1 MKSYINRF
9 SLFAA
14 ILFLFA
20 CEKAENK
27 INFIDGTAPVLAAS
41 TNAVTLQPGSE
52 ANTALRLNWTNPNY
66 SFTTGISSHDVKYT
80 LELDTLG
87 ANFGSAR
94 KFVTVFSKE
103 LSKTYTVTELNGI
116 MGNDMRLPLDPRR
129 TFTFQARI
137 TSSLGVGSDAV
148 PRTSNIITFTAS
160 PFIPPPKVEPPG
172 TAANSYNDGELWIVG
187 DASPNGWANP
197 LQATYKTSHKFTK
210 KSKTLYE
217 LTIALPGG
225 GGYKLI
231 QTDGIWD
238 TQYHMTVGTWAGGQ
252 FEKKNADPTFP
263 GPPSAGTYKITVD
276 FQLGEYT
283 VVKQ

>member
-9 SLFAA
+9 SLFAV

-27 INFIDGTAPVLAAS
+27 INFKSGTNPVLSAS
-41 TNAVTLQPGSE
+41 TNAVNLQPGIES
-52 ANTALRLNWTNPNY
+52 NTAIKFNWTNPEY

-80 LELDTLG
+80 LEIDTLG

-94 KFVTVFSKE
+94 KFVTVFSKD

-129 TFTFQARI
+129 TFTFQARL
-137 TSSLGVGSDAV
+137 TSSLGVGTDAV
-148 PRTSNIITFTAS
+148 PLPSNIITFTAS

-172 TAANSYNDGELWIVG
+172 TVANNYNDGELYIVG

-197 LQATYKTSHKFTK
+197 LQASFKASHTFTK
-210 KSKTLYE
+210 RSKTLYD
-217 LTIALPGG
+217 LTIALPGN

-231 QTDGIWD
+231 QQDGVWA

-252 FEKKNADPTFP
+252 FEKKDSDPQFP

-276 FQLGEYT
+276 FQLGEFT

>member
-9 SLFAA
+9 SLFAV

-27 INFIDGTAPVLAAS
+27 INFKSGTNPVLTAS
-41 TNAVTLQPGSE
+41 TNAVNLQPGIES
-52 ANTALRLNWTNPNY
+52 NTALKLSWTNPEY

-80 LELDTLG
+80 LEIDTLG

-94 KFVTVFSKE
+94 KFVTVFSKD

-129 TFTFQARI
+129 TFTFQARL
-137 TSSLGVGSDAV
+137 TSSLGVGTDAV
-148 PRTSNIITFTAS
+148 PLPSNIITFTAS
-160 PFIPPPKVEPPG
+160 PFIPPPKVEVPDLG
-172 TAANSYNDGELWIVG
+172 TLWITG
-187 DASPNGWANP
+187 DAVASGWTNTPPAG
-197 LQATYKTSHKFTK
+197 QQFTRI
-210 KSKTLYE
+210 SNTLYQ
-217 LTIALPGG
+217 LTINMPSG
-225 GGYKLI
+225 GGYKLL
-231 QTDGIWD
+231 QKQGDWD
-238 TQYHMTVGTWAGGQ
+238 SQYHMTVGTWAGGQ
-252 FEKKNADPTFP
+252 FEKKNSDPQFP
-263 GPPSAGTYKITVD
+263 GPPSAGSYKITVD

>member
-14 ILFLFA
+14 ICFLFA

-27 INFIDGTAPVLAAS
+27 ITYIGGKEPVLTAN
-41 TNAVTLQPGSE
+41 TNAVNLQPGLETNQAIRFS
-52 ANTALRLNWTNPNY
+52 WTNPDY
-66 SFTTGISSHDVKYT
+66 SFTTGISSHDVKYK
-80 LELDTLG
+80 LEIDTLG

-94 KFVTVFSKE
+94 KFETVIAKE
-103 LSKTYTVTELNGI
+103 LSKTYTVTELNSI

-129 TFTFQARI
+129 SFTFQARI
-137 TSSLGVGSDAV
+137 TSSLGVGSEAV
-148 PRTSNIITFTAS
+148 PRTSNIITFSAS

-172 TAANSYNDGELWIVG
+172 TPANSYNDGALWIVG
-187 DASPNGWANP
+187 DASPNGWTNP
-197 LQATYKTSHKFTK
+197 LQAAYKTTHKFTR

-217 LTIALPGG
+217 LVITLPGG

-231 QTDGIWD
+231 QEDGNWD

-263 GPPSAGTYKITVD
+263 GPPTAGSYKITVD

>member
-9 SLFAA
+9 LLFAV
-14 ILFLFA
+14 IVFLFA

-27 INFIDGTAPVLAAS
+27 INFKGGTNPVLTAS
-41 TNAVTLQPGSE
+41 TNAVTLQPGLES
-52 ANTALRLNWTNPNY
+52 NTALRLSWTNPDY

-80 LELDTLG
+80 LELDTMG
-87 ANFGSAR
+87 ANFGSAK

-103 LSKTYTVTELNGI
+103 LSKTYTVKELNGI

-137 TSSLGVGSDAV
+137 TSSLGVGTDAV
-148 PRTSNIITFTAS
+148 PLTSNIITFTAS

-172 TAANSYNDGELWIVG
+172 TPANNYNDGELYIVG

-197 LQATYKTSHKFTK
+197 LQAVYKASHTFIR

-231 QTDGIWD
+231 QQDGVWG
-238 TQYHMTVGTWAGGQ
+238 TQYHMTVGAWAGGQ
-252 FEKKNADPTFP
+252 FEKKDSDPQFP
-263 GPPSAGTYKITVD
+263 GPPTAGTYKITVD

-283 VVKQ
+283 VVKL

>member
-9 SLFAA
+9 SLFAV

-27 INFIDGTAPVLAAS
+27 INFKGGTNPVLSAS
-41 TNAVTLQPGSE
+41 TNAVNLQPGIES
-52 ANTALRLNWTNPNY
+52 NTAIKFNWTNPDY

-80 LELDTLG
+80 LEIDTLG

-94 KFVTVFSKE
+94 KFVTVFSKD

-129 TFTFQARI
+129 TFTFQARL
-137 TSSLGVGSDAV
+137 TSSLGVGTNAV
-148 PRTSNIITFTAS
+148 PLPSNIITFTAS
-160 PFIPPPKVEPPG
+160 PFIPPPKVAVPDMG
-172 TAANSYNDGELWIVG
+172 TLWITG
-187 DASPNGWANP
+187 DAVASGWTNTPPVA
-197 LQATYKTSHKFTK
+197 QQFTRI
-210 KSKTLYE
+210 SNTLYE
-217 LTIALPGG
+217 LVITMPSG
-225 GGYKLI
+225 GGYKLL
-231 QTDGIWD
+231 QKQGDWD
-238 TQYHMTVGTWAGGQ
+238 SQYHMTVGTWAGGQ
-252 FEKKNADPTFP
+252 FEKKNSDPQFP
-263 GPPSAGTYKITVD
+263 GPPSAGSYKITVD

>member
-1 MKSYINRF
+1 MKSYIKSF
-9 SLFAA
+9 SLFAV

-27 INFIDGTAPVLAAS
+27 INYASGKEPVLSAS
-41 TNAVTLQPGSE
+41 TNAVNLQPGLE
-52 ANTALRLNWTNPNY
+52 ANQAIRFSWTNPDY
-66 SFTTGISSHDVKYT
+66 VFTTGISSHDVKYT

-148 PRTSNIITFTAS
+148 PLPSNIITFTAS
-160 PFIPPPKVEPPG
+160 PFIPPPKVTVPDLG
-172 TAANSYNDGELWIVG
+172 TLWITG
-187 DASPNGWANP
+187 DAVASGWTNTP
-197 LQATYKTSHKFTK
+197 PVSQQFTQISNTK
-210 KSKTLYE
+210 YE
-217 LTIALPGG
+217 LVINMLGG
-225 GGYKLI
+225 GGYKLL
-231 QTDGIWD
+231 QKQNDWD
-238 TQYHMTVGTWAGGQ
+238 SQYHMTVGTWAGGQ
-252 FEKKNADPTFP
+252 FEKKNSDPQFP
-263 GPPSAGTYKITVD
+263 GPPTAGTYKITVD